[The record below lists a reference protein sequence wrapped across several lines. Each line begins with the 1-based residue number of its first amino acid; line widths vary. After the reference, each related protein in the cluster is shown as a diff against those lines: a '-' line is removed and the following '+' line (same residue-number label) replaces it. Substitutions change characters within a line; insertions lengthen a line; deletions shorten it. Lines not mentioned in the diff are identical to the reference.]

1 MGLFELLSLGVI
13 AVLVLVGLLVLVV
26 VLKQTPRSAAGSLVG
41 SGDFSRALAAADLG
55 PGAERDEL
63 LAAAVAAKH
72 LLELGTAEELTR
84 RILEGDDSDGEAW
97 MERGL
102 AAAYRGDYEHA
113 VEWLAN
119 AERCR
124 SDLFE
129 SISLHRAWTDLKAGR
144 GGPARKR
151 FEEISAPLESKLR
164 SDLGPGDPLF
174 AEWFFQAA
182 DLWEESGAHEMS
194 AWARREARQ
203 AAPDSRLI
211 AEFA

>member
-13 AVLVLVGLLVLVV
+13 SVLVLVGLMLLVV
-26 VLKQTPRSAAGSLVG
+26 ILRQTPRSIAGSLIG
-41 SGDFSRALAAADLG
+41 RGAFSQAFAAADLG

-72 LLELGTAEELTR
+72 LLELDAAEDLLR
-84 RILEGDDSDGEAW
+84 RILESDARDGEAW

-102 AAAYRGDYEHA
+102 VAAYRGDYTRADECLRA
-113 VEWLAN
+113 

-124 SDLFE
+124 PDLLE
-129 SISLHRAWTDLKAGR
+129 SISLHRSWADLKAGR
-144 GGPARKR
+144 GRRARCR

-182 DLWEESGAHEMS
+182 DLWEESGAPDKS
-194 AWARREARQ
+194 AWARQVVHRSAHVSPLVAR
-203 AAPDSRLI
+203 
-211 AEFA
+211 FG